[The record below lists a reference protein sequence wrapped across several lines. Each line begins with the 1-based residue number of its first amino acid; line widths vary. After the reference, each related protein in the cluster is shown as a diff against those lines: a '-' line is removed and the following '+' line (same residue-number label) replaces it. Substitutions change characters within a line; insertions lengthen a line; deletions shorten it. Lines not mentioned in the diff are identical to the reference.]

1 MLRSFRCSL
10 VNIFWGSVVF
20 RILPERASR
29 NATRVFPRRFE
40 CFSVVRVTAS
50 RNYGKTDVQEIA
62 LIIRQNAFLLIGG
75 FESFM
80 SLPITH
86 YRDFSNEFPFPPCSR
101 CMYGKQ
107 LNQQNICTERTCII
121 SLIFCFIYHLRLGC
135 RLFRGRQLLKGAL
148 RINRLGEKRN
158 EAICRP
164 SIGRKVVVVTGK
176 AGLTIEASLWGPARG
191 PTPSLMYTFND

>member
-10 VNIFWGSVVF
+10 VKIFWGSMVF

-29 NATRVFPRRFE
+29 NATRVFPRSFE

-121 SLIFCFIYHLRLGC
+121 SLIFLFYLSFAPWMPFI
-135 RLFRGRQLLKGAL
+135 
-148 RINRLGEKRN
+148 
-158 EAICRP
+158 
-164 SIGRKVVVVTGK
+164 
-176 AGLTIEASLWGPARG
+176 
-191 PTPSLMYTFND
+191 